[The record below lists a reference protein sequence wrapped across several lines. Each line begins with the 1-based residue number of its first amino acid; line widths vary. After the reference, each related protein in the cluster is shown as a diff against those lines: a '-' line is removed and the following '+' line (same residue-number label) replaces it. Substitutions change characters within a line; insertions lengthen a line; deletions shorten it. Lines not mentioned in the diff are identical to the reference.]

1 MTDFTVST
9 NIAIAYEYY
18 KNPQLHHKYGITEDF
33 MLSGL
38 VEYTC

>member
-1 MTDFTVST
+1 MSDFTVST
-9 NIAIAYEYY
+9 NIAIAYEY